1 MGASRTRVGGSQT
14 IRHCRS
20 SHPIGH
26 ALRVFDVLVSTQ
38 TTTGPVEKSV
48 FCGSGES
55 MVASLKHEAI
65 DGRAP
70 PGVEPAA

>member
-1 MGASRTRVGGSQT
+1 MSWSQ
-14 IRHCRS
+14 
-20 SHPIGH
+20 P
-26 ALRVFDVLVSTQ
+26 Q

-70 PGVEPAA
+70 PGVWPAA